1 MYNRRKFLKSFASLF
16 PALYVNAELSNLY
29 NLRDKYGGLKNIK
42 FKSTGFFR
50 TEFDGKRWWLVTPLG
65 HGFITFG
72 INHYHASWWAQ
83 EHNKKYWLKRFNADK
98 PHDKRW
104 IKGFRNE
111 ALADLRRLGI
121 NSLGVHT
128 DSLITTE
135 SPSHALLP
143 YVATYSHLKLSH
155 YLHPSN

>member
-65 HGFITFG
+65 HGFITLESIIIMLVG
-72 INHYHASWWAQ
+72 GPKNII
-83 EHNKKYWLKRFNADK
+83 KYWLNALMLIS
-98 PHDKRW
+98 HT
-104 IKGFRNE
+104 IKDG
-111 ALADLRRLGI
+111 LKDL
-121 NSLGVHT
+121 
-128 DSLITTE
+128 E
-135 SPSHALLP
+135 M
-143 YVATYSHLKLSH
+143 KL
-155 YLHPSN
+155 